1 MQRGEESVMSGD
13 YSRNT
18 FDPKKHFSGVLMQQ
32 GRVQLDADWNELV
45 GIIERRLRAETTDI
59 IGRCVVS
66 KETPDGFKIAL
77 DGSTLTIGPGRIYM
91 HGLLA
96 ENHGKAPLA
105 FDSVL
110 AEERGTAPVPYNEQP
125 YLLGTMPVEPPPT
138 TGGPHLVYLDVWQ
151 REVTYLENPELIEK
165 AVGVDTTARWQTV
178 WQVRVLPNVGSGV
191 TCATPDEQIPGWLE
205 LTRPSAGRLT
215 TAAVGV
221 PNVDDPCLLPPTGGY
236 KGLENQLYRL
246 EIHDKGAPGAATFKW
261 SRDNA
266 TVATTVTAIPAL
278 DTLTVVRT
286 GRDSFLRFNIGDWVE
301 ITDDWREFAGLPG
314 EMRKIK
320 TVDDATQTLVLTTP
334 LQAGTFPTDAQGQP
348 DPVRHTRVRRWDQKK
363 QVKDTNGNLLAD
375 LDDPTSTGV
384 IPVPSAGTS
393 IILENGVQVTF
404 GVDLTVGPQGRFQ
417 TGDYW
422 VFAARATDASVEE
435 LKKAPPLGI
444 HHHYGRLALV
454 TFPGPPTD
462 CRVLWPPDVTGEGC
476 DCSVCVTA
484 DSHNNGALTIQ
495 RAIDRVRETGGTV
508 CLGPGQYNLGEE
520 RVRIRDAQ
528 SVRVKGQGW
537 KTLLVHEDSGP
548 AVIIE
553 NSFGVTLEELALI
566 AATREDDASPVVTLR
581 NNVGV
586 TLQRAAVLQIGSHI
600 RTGPAISLEGYLFGT
615 VIRENA
621 LAAAI
626 GVSSPAEA
634 EGRAPY
640 LFTAGL
646 LIEDNLLWCGSS
658 GVSLGRFSLHFAE
671 TRLAGNAIYDCG
683 QVGILATGAVL
694 PGFRLDISHNEFHVG
709 GNGVVV
715 GTDGTRIQGNDLGGF
730 GRGESGDG
738 IVLVPGLDRTG
749 MDHCQILENRI
760 IGVRGHGIVLR
771 APVRSAMI
779 KQNAI
784 DGVGGGGI
792 LMEEQASA
800 EVLSIENNQLL
811 NIAPRTNAGGESVVG
826 IRVLRAEQAEVAN
839 NTIQGVGLAAVQNAS
854 RLGIQIVASTSVQ
867 ITGNQLI
874 NIGPREDFLNYAAGI
889 ELFGSF
895 ERATVTDN
903 LVRQGEQQR
912 ESPGRVQRHALTI
925 KGADWGLVAGARG
938 GFIAADNRIGFV
950 LLEARLLGIFDGQLH
965 LFSRDQELVAV
976 RGNMFEV
983 QSDTALV
990 FVVAIGDCSFSEN
1003 HCSRLLRVSSPVVEM
1018 RLRAAL
1024 IASSNHVRGS
1034 GDIGMSFQ
1042 VDPKQVTAVGN
1053 ITNGIIQINGATLGM
1068 PWAPLNVIV

>member
-1 MQRGEESVMSGD
+1 MSGD

-45 GIIERRLRAETTDI
+45 GIVARRLRAETTDI
-59 IGRCVVS
+59 IGRCVVP

-77 DGSTLTIGPGRIYM
+77 AGSTLTIGPGRIYV

-110 AEERGTAPVPYNEQP
+110 AEERGTAPVLYNEQP
-125 YLLGTMPVEPPPT
+125 YLLDTMPVEPPPT
-138 TGGPHLVYLDVWQ
+138 TGGPHLIYLDVWQ

-165 AVGVDTTARWQTV
+165 AVGVDTTTRWQTV
-178 WQVRVLPNVGSGV
+178 WQVRVLPNVGSDV
-191 TCATPDEQIPGWLE
+191 TCATPDEQLPGWLD

-221 PNVDDPCLLPPTGGY
+221 PSIDDPCLLPPTGGY
-236 KGLENQLYRL
+236 KGLENQLYRV
-246 EIHDKGAPGAATFKW
+246 EIHDKGASGAATFKW

-286 GRDSFLRFNIGDWVE
+286 GRDSLLRFNIGDWVE
-301 ITDDWREFAGLPG
+301 ITDDWRELAGLPG

-320 TVDDATQTLVLTTP
+320 TVDDATQTLILTAP
-334 LQAGTFPTDAQGQP
+334 LPAGTFPTDAQGQT
-348 DPVRHTRVRRWDQKK
+348 DSARHTRVRRWDQKK
-363 QVKDTNGNLLAD
+363 QVKDTNGNLLVD

-384 IPVPSAGTS
+384 IPVPPAGTS

-404 GVDLTVGPQGRFQ
+404 GVDLTVDPQGRFHV
-417 TGDYW
+417 GDYW

-435 LKKAPPLGI
+435 LQKSPPLGI

-454 TFPGPPTD
+454 TFPAPPTD

-476 DCSVCVTA
+476 DCSICVTA
-484 DSHNNGALTIQ
+484 DSHNSGALTIQ
-495 RAIDRVRETGGTV
+495 RAVDQVRETGGTV
-508 CLGPGQYNLGEE
+508 CLGPGQYKLGEE

-537 KTLLVHEDSGP
+537 KTLLVHEGSGS

-553 NSFGVTLEELALI
+553 DSFGVTVEELAVI
-566 AATREDDASPVVTLR
+566 AATREDDASSVITLR
-581 NNVGV
+581 NSVGV
-586 TLQRAAVLQIGSHI
+586 TLQRIAVLQ
-600 RTGPAISLEGYLFGT
+600 TGPRAATGAAVGLEGYLFGT
-615 VIRENA
+615 VIRESA
-621 LAAAI
+621 LVATV
-626 GVSSPAEA
+626 GVSSPAER

-646 LIEDNLLWCGSS
+646 LVEDNLLWCGGS

-671 TRLAGNAIYDCG
+671 TRLTGNAVYDCG
-683 QVGILATGAVL
+683 QIGIMAVGAVL
-694 PGFRLDISHNEFHVG
+694 PGFRLDIGHNELHVR
-709 GNGVVV
+709 GNGIMV
-715 GTDGTRIQGNDLGGF
+715 GTDGVRIQGNHLSGF

-738 IVLVPGLDRTG
+738 IVLIPGLDRTG
-749 MDHCQILENRI
+749 LDHCQILENRI
-760 IGVRGHGIVLR
+760 VGVRGHGIVLR

-779 KQNAI
+779 KQNVI

-792 LMEEQASA
+792 MMEEQASA
-800 EVLSIENNQLL
+800 AVLSIENNQLL

-826 IRVLRAEQAEVAN
+826 IRVLRAEQAEVVS
-839 NTIQGVGLAAVQNAS
+839 NTIQGVGLTAVQNAS
-854 RLGIQIVASTSVQ
+854 RLGIQIVASTSVRV
-867 ITGNQLI
+867 TGNQMT

-889 ELFGSF
+889 ELFGTF
-895 ERATVTDN
+895 ERVAVTDN
-903 LVRQGEQQR
+903 LVRHGEQQR
-912 ESPGRVQRHALTI
+912 ESPGRVQRHALAI
-925 KGADWGLVAGARG
+925 RGADWGLVAGTRG
-938 GFIAADNRIGFV
+938 GFIAADNKIGFV

-965 LFSRDQELVAV
+965 LFSRGQEIVAV
-976 RGNMFEV
+976 RGNMFEA

-990 FVVAIGDCSFSEN
+990 FVVASGDCSLSEN
-1003 HCSRLLRVSSPVVEM
+1003 HCSRLLRVAQPVVDM
-1018 RLRAAL
+1018 SLNAAL
-1024 IASSNHVRGS
+1024 IANSNHIRGS
-1034 GDIGMSFQ
+1034 GDIAMSFQ
-1042 VDPKQVTAVGN
+1042 VDPRQVTVVGN
-1053 ITNGIIQINGATLGM
+1053 ITNGIIQINGASLGV
-1068 PWAPLNVIV
+1068 PWAPLNVVM

>member
-1 MQRGEESVMSGD
+1 MSGD

-18 FDPKKHFSGVLMQQ
+18 FDPKKHLSGVLMQQ

-45 GIIERRLRAETTDI
+45 GIIDRRLRVETTDI
-59 IGRCVVS
+59 IGRCVVP

-77 DGSTLTIGPGRIYM
+77 IGSTLTIGPGRIYV

-110 AEERGTAPVPYNEQP
+110 AEERGTTPVPYTEQP
-125 YLLGTMPVEPPPT
+125 YLFDTVPVQPPPT
-138 TGGPHLVYLDVWQ
+138 SGGPHLVYLDVWQ

-165 AVGVDTTARWQTV
+165 AVGVDTTTRWQTV
-178 WQVRVLPNVGSGV
+178 WQVRVLPNVGSAV
-191 TCATPDEQIPGWLE
+191 TCATPDDQIPDWLD

-221 PNVDDPCLLPPTGGY
+221 PSVDDPCLLPPTGGY
-236 KGLENQLYRL
+236 KGLENQLYRV
-246 EIHDKGAPGAATFKW
+246 EIHDKGASGTATFKW

-286 GRDSFLRFNIGDWVE
+286 GRDALLRFNIGDWVE
-301 ITDDWREFAGLPG
+301 ITDDWRELASLPG

-320 TVDDATQTLVLTTP
+320 TVDDVTQTLILTTP
-334 LQAGTFPTDAQGQP
+334 LPAGTFPTDAQGQT

-375 LDDPTSTGV
+375 LDDPASTGV
-384 IPVPSAGTS
+384 IPVPPAGTS
-393 IILENGVQVTF
+393 LILENGVQITF
-404 GVDLTVGPQGRFQ
+404 GVDLTVDPQGRFRV
-417 TGDYW
+417 GDYW

-476 DCSVCVTA
+476 DCSVCVTV
-484 DSHNNGALTIQ
+484 DSHNSGVLTIQ
-495 RAIDRVRETGGTV
+495 RAIDQVRETGGTI

-520 RVRIRDAQ
+520 RVRIRGAR

-537 KTLLVHEDSGP
+537 KTLLVHEGSGP

-553 NSFGVTLEELALI
+553 DSFGVTVEEVALS
-566 AATREDDASPVVTLR
+566 AATREDDAIPVIALR
-581 NNVGV
+581 NSVGV
-586 TLQRAAVLQIGSHI
+586 TLQRSVVLQTGARAGTRAAVG
-600 RTGPAISLEGYLFGT
+600 LEGYLFGT
-615 VIRENA
+615 IIRENA
-621 LAAAI
+621 LVAAV
-626 GVSSPAEA
+626 GVGSPTTA
-634 EGRAPY
+634 EGRVPY

-646 LIEDNLLWCGSS
+646 LIEDNLLWCSRS

-671 TRLAGNAIYDCG
+671 TRLAGNAIYECG
-683 QVGILATGAVL
+683 QVGIMTVGAVL
-694 PGFRLDISHNEFHVG
+694 PGFRLDISHNDLHVSG
-709 GNGVVV
+709 DSIMV
-715 GTDGTRIQGNDLGGF
+715 GTDGTRIHDNDLSGF
-730 GRGESGDG
+730 GRGDSGDG
-738 IVLVPGLDRTG
+738 IVLAPGLDRTG
-749 MDHCQILENRI
+749 LDHCQILENRI

-779 KQNAI
+779 KQNMI

-792 LMEEQASA
+792 MMEERASA
-800 EVLSIENNQLL
+800 AVLSIENNQLL
-811 NIAPRTNAGGESVVG
+811 NIAPRTNASGESVVG
-826 IRVLRAEQAEVAN
+826 IRVLRAEQAEVVS
-839 NTIQGVGLAAVQNAS
+839 NTILGVGLAAVQSAS
-854 RLGIQIVASTSVQ
+854 RLGIQVVASTSVRVA
-867 ITGNQLI
+867 GNQLI
-874 NIGPREDFLNYAAGI
+874 DVGPREDFLNYTAGI
-889 ELFGSF
+889 ELFGTF
-895 ERATVTDN
+895 ERIVVTDN
-903 LVRQGEQQR
+903 IIRHGERQR
-912 ESPGRVQRHALTI
+912 ESPGRVQRHALAI
-925 KGADWGLVAGARG
+925 RGADWGLVAGVRG

-950 LLEARLLGIFDGQLH
+950 LLEAGLLGIFDGQLH
-965 LFSRDQELVAV
+965 LFSRDQEIVAI
-976 RGNMFEV
+976 RGNMCEA

-990 FVVAIGDCSFSEN
+990 FVVAIGDCSLSEN
-1003 HCSRLLRVSSPVVEM
+1003 HCSRLLRVSQPVVEM

-1034 GDIGMSFQ
+1034 GDIAMSFQ
-1042 VDPKQVTAVGN
+1042 VDPKQVTVVGN
-1053 ITNGIIQINGATLGM
+1053 ITNGIIQINGASLGV
-1068 PWAPLNVIV
+1068 PWAPLNVIM